1 MGSNIIIGRSR
12 FVLLTRLLSMLFLLL
27 SGLCFVVIYR
37 YFYYN
42 ELLFDKL
49 IYVQA
54 AVGTLPIAL
63 YLSVWLSIENLIH
76 LNPLTNRYKAVVML
90 GPLSA
95 GKWKQ
100 LPETEYVSVFNQLY
114 EGEDIRGNVNNKR
127 FYDVNLWPAAGAPLT
142 IAQYS
147 SKREA
152 LGVARR
158 IAVALNTGLLDAT
171 EADAVWLMHC
181 PVVATPYP
189 HLYTP

>member
-1 MGSNIIIGRSR
+1 MGSTVIIGKSH
-12 FVLLTRLLSMLFLLL
+12 FVLRDRLLSVLCLLAGAVCL
-27 SGLCFVVIYR
+27 VIIYR

-42 ELLFDKL
+42 ELLLNKL

-54 AVGTLPIAL
+54 AVCMLPVVL
-63 YLSVWLSIENLIH
+63 YLSVLLAVENLIY
-76 LNPLTNRYKAVVML
+76 LNAVTNRYKAVVKL
-90 GPLSA
+90 GPLHT

-100 LPETEYVSVFNQLY
+100 LPETEYVSVFYQRY
-114 EGEDIRGNVNNKR
+114 ESENIRSTGNKL

-152 LGVARR
+152 LDVARQ

-171 EADAVWLMHC
+171 KADAVWLIHC
-181 PVVATPYP
+181 PVVATAYS